1 MRAPRKSGSRAGPSC
16 TGPGGLQAEFA
27 KNGIA
32 AQIRSGE
39 EDGPPY
45 CELIVESSHLRDF
58 LYGVGCKEHPVSK
71 MVVSSSLLPKIDTVD
86 DFEPVCY
93 FADGRRS
100 YSLKYMRREELL
112 TDVLRQYERYIR
124 MIANSKHNLYLFDK
138 KNDET

>member
-1 MRAPRKSGSRAGPSC
+1 MYRTNLQKNIVIPSLIIIASVALGC
-16 TGPGGLQAEFA
+16 IMVPEGA
-27 KNGIA
+27 KA
-32 AQIRSGE
+32 VLTFLKQ
-39 EDGPPY
+39 
-45 CELIVESSHLRDF
+45 ELFNSFSWIYILSVAFFF
-58 LYGVGCKEHPVSK
+58 LFL
-71 MVVSSSLLPKIDTVD
+71 VVLCLLPNMDTVD

-93 FADGRRS
+93 FADGRRG